1 MRKALFIA
9 ASALTLGFAG
19 SPALADHHANP
30 ALEAAMSS
38 DARDDDRARDASR
51 HPAETL
57 AFFQVKP
64 DMTVVEYGPGGGWY
78 TRLLAP
84 YVSQNGKYIALNAD
98 SSTGNYRDRASE
110 GRAKSWVERFP
121 DTVAEWTGMD
131 AGQITA
137 VESDEL
143 TDEMKGTADRV
154 LIFRSAHGMLNRGTA
169 ISELRAV
176 REILKDDGMVGVVQ
190 HRAKSDA
197 PYSYANGSNGY
208 LREKD
213 VIALFELNGFELA
226 DRSEVN
232 ANANDSADWE
242 GGVWTLPPTFRYGD
256 TDRAKYEAVGE
267 SDRMTLLFRKRS

>member
-1 MRKALFIA
+1 MRKTLLIA

-19 SPALADHHANP
+19 APALADHHTNP
-30 ALEAAMSS
+30 ALEAAMKS
-38 DARDDDRARDASR
+38 DARADDRARDQYR

-57 AFFQVKP
+57 AFFKVKP

-84 YVSQNGKYIALNAD
+84 YVSQSGKYIALNAD
-98 SSTGNYRDRASE
+98 SSGGNYRDRASE

-121 DTVAEWTGMD
+121 GTVAEWTGID
-131 AGQITA
+131 AEQVTA

-143 TDEMKGTADRV
+143 IDEMKGTADRV

-190 HRAKSDA
+190 HRAKADA

-208 LREKD
+208 LRESD
-213 VIALFELNGFELA
+213 VVALFELNGFELVESS
-226 DRSEVN
+226 DVN
-232 ANANDSADWE
+232 ANANDPANWE

-256 TDRAKYEAVGE
+256 EDRAKYEAIGE
-267 SDRMTLLFRKRS
+267 TDRMTLLFRKRS